1 MQLTHLQA
9 AVAAI
14 KSKSKTQPRVGIVL
28 GSGLGPFVD
37 QVKNAVTISYQDI
50 PHFHSTT
57 VVGHEGKLV
66 MGEIN
71 GVAVAVMAG
80 RIHAYEGHDFT
91 EVVLPVRTLVQ
102 LGCEAIILTNAS
114 GGINTQYRP
123 GDLVMINDHL
133 NLTGNNPLR
142 GPNID
147 EFGPRFPDMS
157 ETYSP
162 CLQKAFQEAA
172 QATLGKKLHTGIYAG
187 VLGPT
192 YETPAEV
199 RMLKVMGADLVG
211 MSTVAEAIAAT
222 HMGAKV
228 CGLSCVTNMASGIGG
243 EKLMHEDIK
252 EQANRVMNDFSQLI
266 TNGISLW
273 AQNNPKA

>member
-1 MQLTHLQA
+1 MQLAKLQA

-14 KSKSKTQPRVGIVL
+14 KSQMKTTPRVGIVL

-37 QVKNAVTISYQDI
+37 QIKNAVVLNYQDI
-50 PHFHSTT
+50 PHFHGTT

-66 MGEIN
+66 LGELN
-71 GVAVAVMAG
+71 GVPVAVMAG
-80 RIHAYEGHDFT
+80 RLHAYEGHDFS
-91 EVVLPVRTLVQ
+91 EVVLPTRTLVR

-114 GGINTQYRP
+114 GGINTDYRP
-123 GDLVMINDHL
+123 GDLVMITDHL
-133 NLTGNNPLR
+133 NLTGDNPLR
-142 GPNID
+142 GPNVD

-157 ETYSP
+157 QTYSP
-162 CLQKAFQEAA
+162 CLQEAFQKAA
-172 QATLGKKLHTGIYAG
+172 QSTLGKTLSTGVYAG

-199 RMLKVMGADLVG
+199 RMLKTMGADLVG
-211 MSTVAEAIAAT
+211 MSTVAEAIAAA

-252 EQANRVMNDFSQLI
+252 EQANRVMNDFSKLI
-266 TNGISLW
+266 TEGVGLW
-273 AQNNPKA
+273 VSSQK

>member
-1 MQLTHLQA
+1 MLLTQLHD

-14 KSKSKTQPRVGIVL
+14 QAKAQTTPRIGIVL
-28 GSGLGPFVD
+28 GSGLGPFVE
-37 QVKNAVTISYQDI
+37 QIENAITLAYQDI
-50 PHFHSTT
+50 PHFHGTT

-66 MGEIN
+66 LGEIN
-71 GVAVAVMAG
+71 KIPVAVMAG
-80 RIHAYEGHDFT
+80 RIHAYEGHSFT
-91 EVVLPVRTLVQ
+91 EVVLPVRTLVK

-114 GGINTQYRP
+114 GGINTAYSP
-123 GDLVMINDHL
+123 GDLVMITDHL
-133 NLTGNNPLR
+133 NLTGNNPLL
-142 GPNID
+142 GPNVD

-157 ETYSP
+157 QTYSP
-162 CLQKAFQEAA
+162 CLQAAFQKASQEVIGCALA
-172 QATLGKKLHTGIYAG
+172 TGIYAG

-199 RMLKVMGADLVG
+199 RMLKNMGADLVG

-252 EQANRVMNDFSQLI
+252 EQANKVMHRFSQLI
-266 TNGISLW
+266 TKGITHW
-273 AQNNPKA
+273 VQNNP